1 MPALSGAHNHSTLNG
16 VRRLRIA
23 LAQINVTVGALSA
36 NVKRIVR
43 AAREAHDAGAQ
54 IVVFPE
60 LAIPGYP
67 PEDLLLRPGFVSDNL
82 RALDDVC
89 RATANLH
96 GMTLMVGFADRGAD
110 LYNAAAILR
119 DGVCVDIYHKS
130 FLPNYSVFDEDR
142 YFQPGESAPC
152 YLIDG
157 VMVGVSICEDI
168 WYPGG
173 PPTIQA
179 YKGAEVL
186 LNLSSSPFFVGKQVG
201 RERMLATRA
210 SDTGSIVAYCNLVG
224 GQDELIFDGNSVVF
238 DGQGELIAR
247 AKAFEEDML
256 LVDLDIEDV
265 FRTRLHDPRRR
276 KEKLDHRGDI
286 PAPIVIGGEV
296 THAHT
301 APPPLAPRIEPS
313 LSRVEEAYRALVLG
327 VRDYVGKNGFSSA
340 VIALSGG
347 VDSALTAVIAVD
359 ALGADAVT
367 GVSMP
372 SRYSSAGSRDDA
384 RALADNLG
392 IRYLTLPI
400 EPVFGAMLDVLREP
414 FEVFPSSSTLAEEN
428 VQARIRGN
436 LLMAIS
442 NRSGAIVLT
451 TGNKSEMAVGYATLY
466 GDMAGGFAVLKDVF
480 KTFLY
485 ELSRWRN
492 EQAGR
497 DLMPES
503 TLTKPPSAELRPGQQ
518 DTDSLPPYDVL
529 DPILQ
534 AYVEDDR
541 SPAAIVDMGFDLA
554 TVQRVITM
562 VERAEYKRRQAPP
575 GVKITERAFGRDRRL
590 PITNGYLTGAAD
602 VAKPPVADVRER
614 ASARVRASANGGRRA
629 RRSSS

>member
-1 MPALSGAHNHSTLNG
+1 MNAQSGTNHRGVSNG

-36 NVKRIVR
+36 NVERIVR
-43 AAREAHDAGAQ
+43 AAREAHKAGAQ

-67 PEDLLLRPGFVSDNL
+67 PEDLLLRPGFVADNL

-89 RATANLH
+89 RATADLP
-96 GMTLMVGFADRGAD
+96 GMTALVGFADRGAD

-119 DGVCVDIYHKS
+119 EGACLDVYHKH
-130 FLPNYSVFDEDR
+130 FLPNYSVFDENR

-152 YLIDG
+152 YVIDG

-173 PPTIQA
+173 PPTVQA
-179 YKGAEVL
+179 YAGAEVL
-186 LNLSSSPFFVGKQVG
+186 LNLSSSPFFVGKQAG

-238 DGQGELIAR
+238 DGQGELVAR
-247 AKAFEEDML
+247 AKAFEEDLL

-276 KEKLDHRGDI
+276 KEKVDRQSGAL
-286 PAPIVIGGEV
+286 APLVIGGEAA
-296 THAHT
+296 HAHMS
-301 APPPLAPRIEPS
+301 PPPIAARIEPP
-313 LSRVEEAYRALVLG
+313 LSREEEAYRALVLG
-327 VRDYVGKNGFSSA
+327 VGDYVRKNGFSSA
-340 VIALSGG
+340 VIGLSGG
-347 VDSALTAVIAVD
+347 IDSALTAVIAVD
-359 ALGADAVT
+359 ALGAAAVT

-372 SRYSSAGSRDDA
+372 SRYSSEGSRDDA
-384 RALADNLG
+384 KTLADNLG

-400 EPVFGAMLDVLREP
+400 ESIFADMLDVLREP
-414 FEVFPSSSTLAEEN
+414 FGLFPSSSTLPEEN
-428 VQARIRGN
+428 LQARIRGN
-436 LLMAIS
+436 LLMALS

-485 ELSRWRN
+485 DLARWRN
-492 EQAGR
+492 AQAGR
-497 DLMPES
+497 DLIPEN
-503 TLTKPPSAELRPGQQ
+503 TITKPPSAELRPDQK
-518 DTDSLPPYDVL
+518 DTDSLPPYEVL

-541 SPAAIVDMGFDLA
+541 SPAAIVDMGYDAA
-554 TVQRVITM
+554 TVQRVMKM

-590 PITNGYLTGAAD
+590 PITNGYSSGGGAGSPRAH
-602 VAKPPVADVRER
+602 DVREPAATR
-614 ASARVRASANGGRRA
+614 ARASANGGRHA
-629 RRSSS
+629 RRGG